1 MKKIIFS
8 LIICAVATSLYAQ
21 SDSTLK
27 EYTGR
32 YVFPAGG
39 VVPDVTVSLDGDQLT
54 MSSTAGTSALT
65 KLGIDTFTIVE
76 FSGLAVF
83 KRGETKTINGVYI
96 EAAGYIMDGTKETPT
111 GIAKS
116 SFLKPDLIVSKN

>member
-1 MKKIIFS
+1 MIFS
-8 LIICAVATSLYAQ
+8 LIICAVTTSLFAQ

-32 YVFPAGG
+32 YIFPEGG

-54 MSSTAGTSALT
+54 MSSVAGTSALT
-65 KLGIDTFTIVE
+65 KLGIDSFTIVE

-83 KRGETKTINGVYI
+83 KRGELKTINGVYI
-96 EAAGYIMDGTKETPT
+96 EAAGYIMDGAKEIPA